1 MKRSTQMR
9 KELETIKNQMEQL
22 KNDGKID
29 EAHAKIEE
37 ISAKKKEIEVQE
49 QLEDMEA
56 ENFKGAPVEN
66 PRDEVDPIVV
76 FNKCVLGKPLT
87 EEERNY
93 ADKVYNAAGQ
103 KEGEDDKGGYLVPA
117 QQFNEIEELRRKQI
131 ELKKY
136 CNVIPVTSNH
146 GKMPIEVGAND
157 KLTDFEE
164 LTDITSSTITFGAV
178 EFKTTDYGDIIP
190 ISNTLLA
197 DEKANL
203 TKFVGK
209 RFSKKAV
216 RTENEKILAIV
227 KTATKMT
234 GNSYLDILTA
244 LNVKLDPA
252 ISQSAII
259 LTNQTGFD
267 YLDKLVDT
275 QNRPLLT
282 PSLADPTRYVFKGRE
297 VVVMSDADIPPV
309 SKKQLFYIGD
319 MAEFVAFFDREEV
332 TMAVSKEA
340 GFVKNATLMRVI
352 ERFDV
357 KKVDDKAMVHL
368 ELTVA

>member
-1 MKRSTQMR
+1 MKRSTQMK
-9 KELETIKNQMEQL
+9 KELETL
-22 KNDGKID
+22 KNKMASLKAEGKID
-29 EAHAKIEE
+29 EAHAIIEE
-37 ISAKKKEIEVQE
+37 ITAKRKEIEVQE
-49 QLEDMEA
+49 KIEEMEA
-56 ENFKGAPVEN
+56 ENFKGDPVVT
-66 PRDEVDPIVV
+66 PKDEVDPIVV

-87 EEERNY
+87 EDEQNY
-93 ADKVYNAAGQ
+93 ADKIYNSAGQ

-117 QQFNEIEELRRKQI
+117 AQFNEIKELRRKLV
-131 ELKKY
+131 ELKQY
-136 CNVIPVTSNH
+136 CNIIPVKSNH
-146 GKMPIEVGAND
+146 GRMPIEVGAAD
-157 KLTDFEE
+157 KLTNFEE

-178 EFKTTDYGDIIP
+178 DFQTADYGDIIP
-190 ISNTLLA
+190 ISNSLLA

-203 TKFVGK
+203 TRFVGK

-227 KTATKMT
+227 KTATKVT
-234 GNSYLDILTA
+234 GTSHLDILTA

-282 PSLADPTRYVFKGRE
+282 PSLADPTKYVFKGRT
-297 VVVMSDADIPPV
+297 VVVLSDADIPPA

-319 MAEFVAFFDREEV
+319 LAEFVAFFDREEV

-357 KKVDDKAMVHL
+357 KKVDDKAMVFL